1 MAVLTKNWAQVS
13 AVPAVRVE
21 GAGNKAASLS
31 LRLSSVYPSRRD
43 EQMKCTCDM
52 LGTQVGVPAS
62 ERCLPVPHVPAECR
76 ELAGAR
82 QDCNGSIELMQ
93 QVCVLLVTYLGFVLR
108 RRPDH
113 TQLIFLPSGP
123 PQPCAAG
130 PGVCVCSC
138 PELCGPV

>member
-1 MAVLTKNWAQVS
+1 
-13 AVPAVRVE
+13 
-21 GAGNKAASLS
+21 
-31 LRLSSVYPSRRD
+31 
-43 EQMKCTCDM
+43 M
-52 LGTQVGVPAS
+52 LGTQVGILQVSAVS
-62 ERCLPVPHVPAECR
+62 RYLMCLPAECR

-82 QDCNGSIELMQ
+82 QDCSGSIELMQ

-130 PGVCVCSC
+130 PGVCVCSR
-138 PELCGPV
+138 PELCSPV

>member
-52 LGTQVGVPAS
+52 LGTQVGVPQVSAVS
-62 ERCLPVPHVPAECR
+62 RYLMCR
-76 ELAGAR
+76 LSAG
-82 QDCNGSIELMQ
+82 S
-93 QVCVLLVTYLGFVLR
+93 
-108 RRPDH
+108 
-113 TQLIFLPSGP
+113 
-123 PQPCAAG
+123 
-130 PGVCVCSC
+130 
-138 PELCGPV
+138 